1 MFRSGFGFNR
11 GLHDGRS
18 FFVLLHSTAAP
29 GVQRWN
35 EYLAALESCLSVSP
49 TAIHIFAV
57 TDGGGPDASQRM
69 ALATITAQRNAT
81 THVFTGDRLVRGIV
95 TAFRWIGGKASAH
108 APAEFVDVCST
119 AGYPPAVIMSEL
131 EPLLRTVGTVDALT
145 AIRAAQL

>member
-57 TDGGGPDASQRM
+57 TDGGGPDIQEM
-69 ALATITAQRNAT
+69 KIPPGMVLAM
-81 THVFTGDRLVRGIV
+81 GDHRGNSTDGRFFGLISEKELFGR
-95 TAFRWIGGKASAH
+95 AIAIYYRSNDG
-108 APAEFVDVCST
+108 FVWR
-119 AGYPPAVIMSEL
+119 
-131 EPLLRTVGTVDALT
+131 PL
-145 AIRAAQL
+145 